1 MASSRRL
8 LGFLISILLVAF
20 SLPVLADSGDKF
32 SAVMSPTSPPAQ
44 SGPITFTATIKNLAR
59 FDYLKSYTV
68 TIPAGLT
75 ISGTPTAS
83 SGSVSVSGQV
93 VSVSGTMVAYTK
105 TTQLTIKAAPASA
118 LSCGPNALLWG
129 ATAKGGLFVNN
140 EVFNLDSSSVLQ
152 TTVTKLC
159 YTLTYGAGSCAS
171 VTGTTPQTVGPGGSG
186 TPVSALPLAH
196 NHFVS
201 WSDGSTANPRTDT
214 NVNANVNVTASC
226 AIDTFTLTYTGGS
239 GGSIVGTTP
248 QTVAY
253 GGSGTPVTGQ
263 ANALFSFA
271 SWSDASTANPRTDTN
286 VTGNINVTASFVPN
300 TLTIT
305 AKPTSA
311 ALNAPFDV
319 TVGIN
324 PGPATVTADT
334 SACGNASVSTKSST
348 PTSATLTFTIP
359 AAATITTCTLAF
371 SATNYSSPTPLS
383 LKVLA
388 GQTTA
393 CSSANPSNPPPP
405 GSQFTASCATGGI
418 NVTGFAAGVRGPNKA
433 GACDPLNFT
442 LTNTICGA
450 VAMPDANGN
459 LIPPNGVSFVWDQS
473 QSAAFTYTV
482 TWKSEYVD
490 ITTGLPVSGRTK
502 YCTGTGPTACDTT
515 QTLKAC
521 LSTLVAFGSI
531 PAGNPA
537 CISEEGW
544 AVVLTGDTGG
554 DCTGLPN
561 PNGDNPPPAC
571 VRVTTTI
578 IDALDP
584 GIIRP

>member
-20 SLPVLADSGDKF
+20 SLPALADSGDKF

-68 TIPAGLT
+68 TVPAGLT

-93 VSVSGTMVAYTK
+93 VSVNGTLVAYTK
-105 TTQLTIKAAPASA
+105 TTQLTIKAAPAST
-118 LSCGPNALLWG
+118 LGCGPNALLWG
-129 ATAKGGLFVNN
+129 ATAKGGLIVNN
-140 EVFNLDSSSVLQ
+140 EVFTLDSSSVLN

-171 VTGTTPQTVGPGGSG
+171 VTGTTPQTVGPGASG
-186 TPVSALPLAH
+186 TAVSAVPAAH

-201 WSDGSTANPRTDT
+201 WSDGSTANPRTD
-214 NVNANVNVTASC
+214 ANVNGNVNVSASC
-226 AIDTFTLTYTGGS
+226 AIDTFTLTYGAGS

-253 GGSGTPVTGQ
+253 GGSGTAVTAQ
-263 ANALFSFA
+263 ANALFSFS
-271 SWSDASTANPRTDTN
+271 SWSDASTANPRTDSN

-305 AKPTSA
+305 SQPSSA

-324 PGPATVTADT
+324 PGPATVAADT
-334 SACGNASVSTKSST
+334 SACGNASVSTKSSSQ
-348 PTSATLTFTIP
+348 TSATLTFTIP
-359 AAATITTCTLAF
+359 AASTITTCTLAF
-371 SATNYSSPTPLS
+371 SAANYSSPPPVS

-393 CSSANPSNPPPP
+393 CADPSAPPPP
-405 GSQFTASCATGGI
+405 GSQFTASCGDASGI
-418 NVTGFAAGVRGPNKA
+418 NVTGFAAGVRGPNKS
-433 GACDPLNFT
+433 GTCDPLNFT
-442 LTNTICGA
+442 LTNNICGSA
-450 VAMPDANGN
+450 VQQDANGN
-459 LIPPNGVSFVWDQS
+459 FIPPNAVSFVWDQS
-473 QSAAFTYTV
+473 SQTAAFTYTV
-482 TWKSEYVD
+482 TWKAEYVD
-490 ITTGLPVSGRTK
+490 PGTGLPVQGRTQ
-502 YCTGTGPTACDTT
+502 YCTGPTDSDPSICATKKP
-515 QTLKAC
+515 LKAC
-521 LSTLVAFGSI
+521 ISSAVAFASI
-531 PAGNPA
+531 PAGEPA
-537 CISEEGW
+537 CSSEEDW
-544 AVVLTGDTGG
+544 ATVSQTECAALT
-554 DCTGLPN
+554 N

-571 VRVTTTI
+571 IRATTTI
-578 IDALDP
+578 IDAKDP
-584 GIIRP
+584 PIIRG